1 MPLVW
6 NVTNG
11 RTVTNGRNS
20 TNDRNT
26 TNGRNESKVNE
37 TSNEGKIFIWLIW
50 FYCIQIYTLY
60 QVQACTRFII
70 LYHQ

>member
-1 MPLVW
+1 MQNTQVFLSGLTFNVKTNAVPLEW

-20 TNDRNT
+20 TNGRNA

-37 TSNEGKIFIWLIW
+37 TSNGGDIFI
-50 FYCIQIYTLY
+50 
-60 QVQACTRFII
+60 
-70 LYHQ
+70 

>member
-20 TNDRNT
+20 TNGRNA
-26 TNGRNESKVNE
+26 TNGWNESKVNE
-37 TSNEGKIFIWLIW
+37 TSNGGNIFI
-50 FYCIQIYTLY
+50 
-60 QVQACTRFII
+60 
-70 LYHQ
+70 

>member
-20 TNDRNT
+20 TNGRNA

-37 TSNEGKIFIWLIW
+37 TSNGGKIFILI
-50 FYCIQIYTLY
+50 
-60 QVQACTRFII
+60 VS
-70 LYHQ
+70 